1 MSTVLPPIS
10 VVTPSDHGA
19 FILITS
25 GFGLSLILI
34 FTIIRVFARLFINPP
49 FDGDDL
55 LMGIS
60 TLLGII
66 YSAILF
72 SLVSTGFGKAGDLL
86 SSSALVS
93 VQKLLYASDF
103 FFLLTLWA
111 SKCSMALLFT
121 RLTPRADHKR
131 LAFGIRI
138 IVTVWLVLSIFL
150 VALRCDLSEPWI
162 FIDPRCKDAVT
173 RWDIIGAIDIVTEV
187 ALFAMAILLVK
198 DLKMSIS
205 RKVFVVL
212 AFGLRLPTIAFAI
225 LRLQTAQIFADSDD
239 PTFAGVFF
247 VIWSVVEAHFS
258 ICSSNIACLKP
269 FIAAF
274 NTSFGGSAEINEQP
288 RMDRSKGNS
297 GSGTTSLKYFGQKRN
312 SSYMLSTMNSST
324 KNDRSRPGTRGGRGA
339 RGRDQELGNDVDII
353 HEDTGSVGSGG
364 SRQMIIQKD
373 VTWDVQYSSPKPA
386 KHQLRG
392 VAQ

>member
-1 MSTVLPPIS
+1 MSTILPPIS

-55 LMGIS
+55 FMGIS

-66 YSAILF
+66 YSALLF
-72 SLVSTGFGKAGDLL
+72 SLVSKGFGKAGDLL
-86 SSSALVS
+86 SSTALVS
-93 VQKLLYASDF
+93 VQKL
-103 FFLLTLWA
+103 
-111 SKCSMALLFT
+111 
-121 RLTPRADHKR
+121 
-131 LAFGIRI
+131 
-138 IVTVWLVLSIFL
+138 
-150 VALRCDLSEPWI
+150 
-162 FIDPRCKDAVT
+162 T

-205 RKVFVVL
+205 RKGFVVL

-225 LRLQTAQIFADSDD
+225 LRLQAAQMFADSDD

-324 KNDRSRPGTRGGRGA
+324 KNDRSRPGTRGARGA
-339 RGRDQELGNDVDII
+339 RGRNQEMGNDVDII

-373 VTWDVQYSSPKPA
+373 VSWDVHYSTPKPA
-386 KHQLRG
+386 TSQLRG